1 MNSEQLTASLRQIIS
16 AAQSQAISNQNP
28 QLADLHILSALLE
41 DEAQTAARLLSRAGG
56 NLEAISSDTED
67 AISKLVQVSGN
78 STAELRVDTEL
89 LRVLNTAESYAKQRK
104 DSFVSTD
111 ALVMA
116 LVAST
121 GRAGKILSNAG
132 VKANALEAAIDE
144 FRKGRTIDSDH
155 GDELMDSLA
164 KFSADLTA
172 DAMRGK
178 LDPVIGRDE
187 EVRRT
192 IQILA
197 RRTKNNP
204 ILIGVPGVGKTAIAE
219 GLAQRIVNKDVPEA
233 LQNKRL
239 LSLDLGALVAGA
251 KYRGEFEERLK
262 AILDEIE
269 QADGEIILF
278 IDEMHQLVGAG
289 KTEGAMDASN
299 LLKPALARGQLHCIG
314 ATTLDEYRKHVE
326 KDAALTRRFQPV
338 FVDEPSVEDTIFIL
352 RGLKEKYELHHGIRI
367 TDEALVSAAQL
378 SHRYIN
384 DRFLPDKA
392 IDVVDEAASHI
403 RIRSDSKPEALDKI
417 DRQLMQL
424 RIEQTAL
431 MRENQGDANTT
442 RLEQIQA
449 DIKTAEQE
457 SEQLA
462 SQWQAVKQLMAEV
475 KTLQQQIDDARHNL
489 DVSQREGNLERA
501 AELTYAVLP
510 ELSTSLEKAKAELSD
525 TELADEQVAAR
536 HIAQVISQWTGI
548 PVDKMTAGE
557 QGHLLAMEAILAQR
571 VVGQTEAIAS
581 ISNAVRRA
589 RAGLNDP
596 NQPMGSFLFLGPTG
610 VGKTELAKALAGFL
624 FDNDDAILRLDM
636 SEYMEK
642 HSVSRLIGAPPGY
655 VGYDEGGAL
664 TEAVRRRPY
673 QVVLFDEIEKAHPD
687 IFNIMLQLLD
697 DGHLTDS
704 QGRHVDFRNTIILM
718 TSNLGAEA
726 LLELG
731 DEDDVELARPQVTEQ
746 VEAAFRPEFL
756 NRLDGQLLFKRL
768 SREHMGDIV
777 AIQLERLKAR
787 LAEKGFGLDIS
798 DKAIGW
804 LAEKGY
810 DPRFGARPLKRVI
823 QTELQDKLAT
833 AILDKSV
840 DSSHPIVVEYT
851 EVPEGLF
858 ISSGNNQ
865 NSQGKDRQAS

>member
-16 AAQSQAISNQNP
+16 AAQSQAIANQNP

-78 STAELRVDTEL
+78 STAELQVDAEL
-89 LRVLNTAESYAKQRK
+89 LRVLNAAESYAKQRK

-121 GRAGKILSNAG
+121 GKAGKILSNAG

-269 QADGEIILF
+269 QADGKIILF

-768 SREHMGDIV
+768 SREHMGNIV

-823 QTELQDKLAT
+823 QTELPDKRAT

-840 DSSHPIVVEYT
+840 DNSHPIVVGHT

>member
-16 AAQSQAISNQNP
+16 AAQSQAIANQNP
-28 QLADLHILSALLE
+28 QLADLHILCALLE

-78 STAELRVDTEL
+78 STAELRVDAEL
-89 LRVLNTAESYAKQRK
+89 LRVLNAAESYAKQRK

-121 GRAGKILSNAG
+121 GKVGKILSNAG

-596 NQPMGSFLFLGPTG
+596 NHPMGSFLFLGPTG

-768 SREHMGDIV
+768 SREHM
-777 AIQLERLKAR
+777 
-787 LAEKGFGLDIS
+787 
-798 DKAIGW
+798 
-804 LAEKGY
+804 
-810 DPRFGARPLKRVI
+810 
-823 QTELQDKLAT
+823 
-833 AILDKSV
+833 
-840 DSSHPIVVEYT
+840 
-851 EVPEGLF
+851 
-858 ISSGNNQ
+858 
-865 NSQGKDRQAS
+865 